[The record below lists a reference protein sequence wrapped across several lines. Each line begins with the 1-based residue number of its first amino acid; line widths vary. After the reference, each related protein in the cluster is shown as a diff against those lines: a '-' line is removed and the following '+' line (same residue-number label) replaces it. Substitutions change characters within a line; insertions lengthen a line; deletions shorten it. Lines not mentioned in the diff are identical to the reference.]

1 MAQIL
6 DGTWVR
12 NLGYHKT
19 YRSAQQAVEEMAYS
33 VYVSGEFLQI
43 KIVKTIAFHPITL
56 EDLLSAWDIN
66 DSEP

>member
-19 YRSAQQAVEEMAYS
+19 YRSAQKAVNEMAYT
-33 VYVSGEFLQI
+33 VHVSGEFLRV

-56 EDLLSAWDIN
+56 DDLQSIWDP
-66 DSEP
+66 DDDL